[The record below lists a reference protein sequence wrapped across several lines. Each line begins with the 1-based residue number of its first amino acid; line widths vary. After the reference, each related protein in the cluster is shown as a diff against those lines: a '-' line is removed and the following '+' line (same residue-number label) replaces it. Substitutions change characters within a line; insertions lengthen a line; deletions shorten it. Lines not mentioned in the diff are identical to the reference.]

1 MNRRLVLAFGLFA
14 VLAAS
19 AGCTSIFGSGS
30 ISDERLGQE
39 ASYDWETNQN
49 VTYNVTSDQYQAI
62 YKMDEKTTLE
72 IYQEETLGEHGPVEI
87 SSVQF
92 QYPNDTVVGH
102 DQIRVKKTKE
112 QTIITP
118 PQSEGKLAYTAPR
131 QGKTF
136 AVPTHL
142 NDQTYEV
149 IIPKGMRVD
158 MFLLSDV
165 RPGSYTSEMQDE
177 RVHVVWD
184 EPVSADSI
192 SVRYYLARDKF
203 LFGGVVG
210 IALVAGLIG
219 LAYFRMQIRE
229 LEQKREEMGLNADI
243 SDDDFGGGGP
253 PPGMQ

>member
-14 VLAAS
+14 LLAIS

-30 ISDERLGQE
+30 ISDDQLGKE
-39 ASYDWETNQN
+39 ASYDWNTEQN
-49 VTYNVTSDQYQAI
+49 VTYNVTSDQYRAI
-62 YKMDEKTTLE
+62 YEMDGKTTLE
-72 IYQEETLGEHGPVEI
+72 IHQEEALGERAPVEI

-92 QYPNDTVVGH
+92 QYPNGTVAGH
-102 DQIRVKKTKE
+102 EQIRVKKTKE

-118 PQSEGKLAYTAPR
+118 PQGEGKLAYTAPR

-165 RPGSYTSEMQDE
+165 RPGSYSTEIQDG
-177 RVHVVWD
+177 RVHVIWD
-184 EPVSADSI
+184 QPVDADNI

-210 IALVAGLIG
+210 IALVAGLVG
-219 LAYFRMQIRE
+219 LAYFRLQIRE
-229 LEQKREEMGLNADI
+229 LERKREEMGLNTDI
-243 SDDDFGGGGP
+243 TDDDFGGGP
-253 PPGMQ
+253 PPGMR